1 MKDPAEK
8 TESAGQEEKMKKFD
22 HSLLKDPRYF
32 SDGRMDAHSDH
43 TYYRCEE
50 EREDGKTSFRH
61 SLNGLWKFH
70 YARNYASAIPGFE
83 EEAYS
88 CKDWED
94 IYVPA
99 HIQMEGYDA
108 PQYANVQYPWEGH
121 EEIYPGQIP
130 ERFNPVASYVK
141 YFTVPEHM
149 KGKRLFISFQ
159 GAESGLALW
168 LNGAF
173 IGYSEDSFTPSEFD
187 RISWQHRYSNGP
199 PAAGVKIRTSSV
211 SPEFTE
217 MCIFIQFRIPMH
229 MISRFGQSR
238 KRIWM

>member
-1 MKDPAEK
+1 MKR
-8 TESAGQEEKMKKFD
+8 FD

-88 CKDWED
+88 CKDWEE

-121 EEIYPGQIP
+121 EELHPGQIP
-130 ERFNPVASYVK
+130 ERFNPVASYVR
-141 YFTVPEHM
+141 YFHVPESM
-149 KGKRLFISFQ
+149 KGKRVFVSFQ
-159 GAESGLALW
+159 GAESAWLCGSMENLW
-168 LNGAF
+168 
-173 IGYSEDSFTPSEFD
+173 DT
-187 RISWQHRYSNGP
+187 
-199 PAAGVKIRTSSV
+199 VKILLLRQNSSLRN
-211 SPEFTE
+211 
-217 MCIFIQFRIPMH
+217 I
-229 MISRFGQSR
+229 
-238 KRIWM
+238 